1 MDNSFDKLNSEF
13 ADKARGGFK
22 YWFYVILTFVFVVL
36 GTAIGVASLTTW
48 AKDLGPGQYLSL
60 LTLLAGLFGLQAI
73 YKAKGTQGWNGIL
86 RVGQIASFVVLAFSC
101 VVLYIVLPYVN
112 G

>member
-22 YWFYVILTFVFVVL
+22 YAFWLVCSYLFDVL
-36 GTAIGVASLTTW
+36 GLAIGVYALLPDHN
-48 AKDLGPGQYLSL
+48 KYLSL
-60 LTLLAGLFGLQAI
+60 LTLLCGLFGIQTNAW
-73 YKAKGTQGWNGIL
+73 AKGTQPRNMALKI
-86 RVGQIASFVVLAFSC
+86 SFWAGMAVLVFAC
-101 VVLYIVLPYVN
+101 VILYIILPYVN

>member
-22 YWFYVILTFVFVVL
+22 YWFWLVFSYIFAVA
-36 GTAIGVASLTTW
+36 GTAIGIYAVL
-48 AKDLGPGQYLSL
+48 PGNNRYLAL
-60 LTLLAGLFGLQAI
+60 LTLLCGLFGVQTNAWS
-73 YKAKGTQGWNGIL
+73 KGTQARNKVL
-86 RVGQIASFVVLAFSC
+86 MVSFIANLAVAAFAC
-101 VVLYIVLPYVN
+101 VILYIILPYVN